1 MKKSDLAFIKHLL
14 CIRPR
19 ISSKPQKRPCQ
30 KRTIRP
36 EWGAQKRRFGPWT
49 PLDESHTVVNGTG
62 PAARESSQLLQP
74 LGGWRGRGRERGG
87 REQEGGSEKGS
98 RTQAPAK
105 GGVCFKLDPRV
116 SLESRAQDGWE
127 KRESNRESLEGH
139 SGSSPP
145 SPPCFTE
152 EGAEVARAA
161 LEKSAEGGVLLVWPV
176 VSQLLVL
183 AFLSTPL

>member
-1 MKKSDLAFIKHLL
+1 MELGLL
-14 CIRPR
+14 
-19 ISSKPQKRPCQ
+19 
-30 KRTIRP
+30 P
-36 EWGAQKRRFGPWT
+36 ERVPSFFSPWE
-49 PLDESHTVVNGTG
+49 DGE
-62 PAARESSQLLQP
+62 
-74 LGGWRGRGRERGG
+74 GGGG
-87 REQEGGSEKGS
+87 REEEEKQEGGSEKGS

-127 KRESNRESLEGH
+127 KRESNRESLEGR